1 MAKETRLRIL
11 KAAQLAFSEKGFNGV
26 SVEEI
31 AEMAGVNK
39 TVVFYYFPSKADLF
53 AAVWEQSISELEE
66 HIFEEIK
73 DESVYLK
80 KVKKFLK
87 SYIDFVRNKRDIMK
101 LIEREKVGVLS
112 EKNDSIISRKLKEK
126 YKNFVKKIVDLLNE
140 GKELREIPNEV
151 SAEETA
157 NIITNSIGA
166 TIFDPNISLENMEKI
181 ILRTITK

>member
-1 MAKETRLRIL
+1 MGKKTRIKIL
-11 KAAQLAFSEKGFNGV
+11 EAARRAFSEKGFNGV

-39 TVVFYYFPSKADLF
+39 AVVFYYFPSKADLF
-53 AAVWEQSISELEE
+53 AAVWEKSIDELEG

-80 KVKKFLK
+80 KIKKFLR
-87 SYIDFVRNKRDIMK
+87 SYIDFVRNKKEIMR

-112 EKNDSIISRKLKEK
+112 EKSNSIISRKLKAR

-140 GKELREIPNEV
+140 GKELKEIPSDLSV
-151 SAEETA
+151 EETA
-157 NIITNSIGA
+157 NIITNGIA
-166 TIFDPNISLENMEKI
+166 AMIFDPNVSLENMEKI
-181 ILRTITK
+181 IFRTITK